1 MPKQLTSYDF
11 IIMRLLRSKSD
22 YSIRGLHED
31 VNGFIVGHKVSA
43 EYAVPHK
50 HKRSTEYALSRL
62 RGVGYV
68 TPAPAIQATVRSD
81 ELWNWVGE
89 FWRTWPYYVPI
100 VEGKVDYSQMK
111 ERT

>member
-1 MPKQLTSYDF
+1 MR
-11 IIMRLLRSKSD
+11 IIRD
-22 YSIRGLHED
+22 HQGPISIRELHAA
-31 VNGFIVGHKVSA
+31 VNTFIETKKVSP

-68 TPAPAIQATVRSD
+68 TPAPEIALLPHGQ
-81 ELWNWVGE
+81 ELWNWIGE

-100 VEGKVDYSQMK
+100 VDGKVDYSQMK
-111 ERT
+111 ERR